1 VSCLPLE
8 TVPPPRKQILASR
21 SFGEKLTE
29 LDDLRAAVSAFAAR
43 AGEKPRG
50 QGLCA
55 QALCVFIHTG
65 PFDLSQPH
73 YSNAVTLRFE
83 RGCQDS
89 GQLIQAAIQGLGR
102 IFRPGLAYQKAGV
115 MLLDLPPV
123 SREQAGLFDEALD
136 TLEKTA
142 RCTEALDN
150 INRHFGRQ
158 ALRFASE
165 MLSDRWQTRNRMKPP
180 SYTTRWDELPV
191 VKAQ

>member
-1 VSCLPLE
+1 VL
-8 TVPPPRKQILASR
+8 
-21 SFGEKLTE
+21 
-29 LDDLRAAVSAFAAR
+29 
-43 AGEKPRG
+43 
-50 QGLCA
+50 
-55 QALCVFIHTG
+55 
-65 PFDLSQPH
+65 
-73 YSNAVTLRFE
+73 
-83 RGCQDS
+83 
-89 GQLIQAAIQGLGR
+89 
-102 IFRPGLAYQKAGV
+102 
-115 MLLDLPPV
+115 LLDLPPV